1 MSGNYK
7 NGPRTSILPFIF
19 AELLMGTAFPC
30 FVIFSA
36 SLCILVLQF
45 ITCGR
50 LSVHQFITVLLP
62 GVSFEIDAQDPN
74 IRYWVI
80 VDTFYYRLQKPRKE
94 VKSEH
99 YNWFYARD
107 TSKSTWYLALLIS
120 LSLLI
125 SVSFFANMVVYS
137 KHGIN
142 SCDTSEINLD
152 EFTCFSRI
160 GLHYVNCSNNTEQH
174 SLQCCKF
181 ALSSA
186 SSGLIETAIKAV
198 LLYFT
203 TVNIFKF
210 ISIGVRI
217 LLQFVPSKIWGG
229 VILILGL
236 LMLPISISW
245 WLAMILLSSSDVD
258 LTRPFQFFMVS
269 MYFIVSGLFVM
280 QSKWWLKITPA
291 ENRRVELM
299 TLQHWKSCKNPNTPF
314 NSLTNTESVSTVDT
328 PICVRINGSALVE
341 LENAMP
347 VSNSTSGDAV
357 EIHSERNEVETHALT
372 EEPQESRNAEI

>member
-1 MSGNYK
+1 
-7 NGPRTSILPFIF
+7 
-19 AELLMGTAFPC
+19 MGTAFPC

-36 SLCILVLQF
+36 SLCIVVLQF
-45 ITCGR
+45 ITHDR
-50 LSVHQFITVLLP
+50 LSVHQFITILLP

-74 IRYWVI
+74 TRYWVI
-80 VDTFYYRLQKPRKE
+80 VDTFYYRLQKPSKE
-94 VKSEH
+94 IKSERYH
-99 YNWFYARD
+99 WFYARD

-120 LSLLI
+120 LSFLL
-125 SVSFFANMVVYS
+125 SVSFFADMVIYS
-137 KHGIN
+137 RRVIN
-142 SCDTSEINLD
+142 SCDTSETNLD

-160 GLHYVNCSNNTEQH
+160 GLHYVNCSNNTEQR
-174 SLQCCKF
+174 SLQCYKF
-181 ALSSA
+181 DFSSA

-203 TVNIFKF
+203 TVYIFKF

-217 LLQFVPSKIWGG
+217 LLQILPSKIWGG
-229 VILILGL
+229 VILILGI

-245 WLAMILLSSSDVD
+245 WLAKILLSSSDVN
-258 LTRPFQFFMVS
+258 LTRSFQFFMVS

-314 NSLTNTESVSTVDT
+314 HSLTNTELISTVDT
-328 PICVRINGSALVE
+328 PICVHINDSALVE

-347 VSNSTSGDAV
+347 ESNSTFGDTV